1 METESKRYSQ
11 MLKDVEG
18 LMGELSSNDLDL
30 DLMVTKVEKGFELI
44 QALRGRLEET
54 KSTIENLKDRFEEK
68 S

>member
-1 METESKRYSQ
+1 